1 MSYDYVKTFRQKLKN
16 NLVYVHGGKCALCGY
31 EKCFSALEFHH
42 INSDD
47 KDFSLGANA
56 NVSTEK
62 ALLESQKCIILCANC
77 HREVHSE
84 MIDNEK
90 LISTYSE
97 ERAKIVLEELY
108 KQKEKTIPKCI
119 DCGVEISELRATR
132 CPTCASLARRVCDRP
147 NREELKSLIRT
158 LPFTSIA
165 KKYGVSDRAIGK
177 WCKAENLPNK
187 KSEIKMYSDE
197 EWEKI

>member
-31 EKCFSALEFHH
+31 DKCFSALEFHH

-119 DCGVEISELRATR
+119 DCGVEISELRAIR
-132 CPTCASLARRVCDRP
+132 CPACASLARRVCDRP